1 MILPGQPGYDQ
12 RAVPAGRGVEQKG
25 ENDKLNVACRFLF
38 LAVTACIFIGKMMVN
53 SRTGPY
59 LWENYLKP
67 AAVLTRGQKR

>member
-38 LAVTACIFIGKMMVN
+38 LAVTACIQL
-53 SRTGPY
+53 TG
-59 LWENYLKP
+59 E
-67 AAVLTRGQKR
+67 